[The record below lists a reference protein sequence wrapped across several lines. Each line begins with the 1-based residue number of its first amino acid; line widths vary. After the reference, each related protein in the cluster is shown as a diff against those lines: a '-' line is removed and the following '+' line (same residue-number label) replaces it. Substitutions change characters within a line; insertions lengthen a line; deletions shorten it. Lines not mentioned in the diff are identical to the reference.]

1 MLLNPAYATVY
12 QEWWTITY
20 YCLEW
25 YSQISL
31 FQVEDKNIVIV
42 FVAWNS
48 KSLGLMYV
56 HQSPLRLAHWKRM
69 FSVSSLVANHA
80 EELLEEQK
88 LICRYIF

>member
-20 YCLEW
+20 SCLEW

-42 FVAWNS
+42 FVS
-48 KSLGLMYV
+48 
-56 HQSPLRLAHWKRM
+56 
-69 FSVSSLVANHA
+69 AN
-80 EELLEEQK
+80 
-88 LICRYIF
+88 C